1 MESKVRDISEN
12 HSKELLWFL
21 NHNHIFTSGLGYY
34 GELGHNDPKD
44 YNLKI
49 IHELK
54 KKKIVDICAGFNC
67 SMALTECGAI
77 YVFGNNDSFQLGN
90 YRGIDKNID
99 ETFSNCS
106 NTYLPSIIPYLKNLN
121 FKINS

>member
-1 MESKVRDISEN
+1 MIKNVNNQNQIY
-12 HSKELLWFL
+12 
-21 NHNHIFTSGLGYY
+21 TSGLGYY

-44 YNLKI
+44 SNLKI

-54 KKKIVDICAGFNC
+54 NKYIVDVCAGFNC
-67 SMALTECGAI
+67 SMALTDCGNI

-90 YRGIDKNID
+90 YKGIDENID

>member
-1 MESKVRDISEN
+1 
-12 HSKELLWFL
+12 
-21 NHNHIFTSGLGYY
+21 
-34 GELGHNDPKD
+34 
-44 YNLKI
+44 
-49 IHELK
+49 
-54 KKKIVDICAGFNC
+54 
-67 SMALTECGAI
+67 MALTDCGNI

-90 YRGIDKNID
+90 YKGIDENID